1 VSGEEGGGQCW
12 RFRHSQL
19 HYHTSPTPWAEGGPG
34 VASGRGGKGAPGLK
48 PAPLLLSPLLVQ
60 RGLQGGCV
68 GFHIFRRDCSAY
80 PRCGW
85 NVARGS
91 EVFCLTLLPLFVRF
105 PPSPHSPSPTAH
117 ARTPPPNERR
127 PPPSRR
133 VPHGHPGLVGR
144 VGVGRRER
152 GRVVGVQVRERE
164 GGSIPPRA
172 CEERAQRRR
181 EWEGAWRGR
190 RGADARTR
198 LCWCARLGPRRA
210 PSSLGDRAP
219 FPLLAPHTG
228 HSMSAERARHDGGR
242 GRGLPALMRGR
253 RAQQTTAT
261 PPPPSLSAS
270 SATKTWT
277 SSTPPRPARPRAR
290 RTPTTY
296 GGRRERGRGGADD
309 V

>member
-1 VSGEEGGGQCW
+1 MSG
-12 RFRHSQL
+12 F
-19 HYHTSPTPWAEGGPG
+19 
-34 VASGRGGKGAPGLK
+34 
-48 PAPLLLSPLLVQ
+48 
-60 RGLQGGCV
+60 
-68 GFHIFRRDCSAY
+68 
-80 PRCGW
+80 
-85 NVARGS
+85 
-91 EVFCLTLLPLFVRF
+91 LPLFVRF
-105 PPSPHSPSPTAH
+105 PPPHSPSPTAH

-219 FPLLAPHTG
+219 FPLLASHTG
-228 HSMSAERARHDGGR
+228 HSMSAERARHGGGR

-261 PPPPSLSAS
+261 PPPPSLLSFLGYEDLDVVDPTAS
-270 SATKTWT
+270 GASKSEADANDVW
-277 SSTPPRPARPRAR
+277 REE
-290 RTPTTY
+290 
-296 GGRRERGRGGADD
+296 RERKGGADD